1 MASPTN
7 QRGFTLIELML
18 VVAVIGILAS
28 VALPA
33 YTMYQNK
40 ARFAEAILAAGSARS
55 AMEVAASA
63 GRVSAVTDFDS
74 SAVGIPGNRPGRH
87 YPWRRGGGR
96 RNHHHLAGRWHQ
108 SGRRN
113 LYFDRWRLS
122 AADPVDCRRVL
133 HQQWLLLKR
142 KPAGQPQTR
151 QTDFNKRQPSPPGWR
166 FALSCGKIAI

>member
-74 SAVGIPGNRPGRH
+74 SAVGIPPVTAQAATTHGVAVVDGVITITWQADGTN
-87 YPWRRGGGR
+87 
-96 RNHHHLAGRWHQ
+96 LAGETYTLTAGGFLPPIQWTAGGSCIN
-108 SGRRN
+108 SG
-113 LYFDRWRLS
+113 F
-122 AADPVDCRRVL
+122 C
-133 HQQWLLLKR
+133 
-142 KPAGQPQTR
+142 
-151 QTDFNKRQPSPPGWR
+151 
-166 FALSCGKIAI
+166 

>member
-1 MASPTN
+1 MASPKN

-63 GRVSAVTDFDS
+63 ARVTAVTDFDS
-74 SAVGIPGNRPGRH
+74 GAVGIPPVIAQAATTHGIAVLDGVITITWQADGTN
-87 YPWRRGGGR
+87 
-96 RNHHHLAGRWHQ
+96 LAGETYTLTAGGFLPPIQWTAGGSCIN
-108 SGRRN
+108 SG
-113 LYFDRWRLS
+113 F
-122 AADPVDCRRVL
+122 C
-133 HQQWLLLKR
+133 
-142 KPAGQPQTR
+142 
-151 QTDFNKRQPSPPGWR
+151 
-166 FALSCGKIAI
+166 